1 MQLDGGVDID
11 NEHFSLGLSAF
22 YNRMNDFIFYRK
34 LESAFGGDSLVN
46 VDGDYITAF
55 QFDQQHAKL
64 AGVEASIDI
73 HPHPI
78 HWLHFENTV
87 SFVRGKFDNAID
99 GSSNLPLI
107 PAARWISEL
116 RGDFKQAGKA
126 FINAGIGSDIIRRDK
141 KILFSLH
148 FAVTN
153 IANTAYQNHLSRL
166 KYAAENRVT
175 GRNGVFNTGRNF
187 SLKLNVP
194 LGFIKK

>member
-1 MQLDGGVDID
+1 
-11 NEHFSLGLSAF
+11 
-22 YNRMNDFIFYRK
+22 
-34 LESAFGGDSLVN
+34 
-46 VDGDYITAF
+46 
-55 QFDQQHAKL
+55 
-64 AGVEASIDI
+64 
-73 HPHPI
+73 
-78 HWLHFENTV
+78 
-87 SFVRGKFDNAID
+87 
-99 GSSNLPLI
+99 
-107 PAARWISEL
+107 
-116 RGDFKQAGKA
+116 
-126 FINAGIGSDIIRRDK
+126 DIIRRDK